1 MLKALSQP
9 YVLVVTEYAE
19 GPVGLNDFEVAPAIN
34 TPALYH
40 WLPLA
45 EDDNRLP
52 AVSLVI
58 IGAVGLMIEVTNDTS
73 ERDLHP

>member
-9 YVLVVTEYAE
+9 YVFVVTEYAD

-34 TPALYH
+34 NPALYH
-40 WLPLA
+40 WLPLVE
-45 EDDNRLP
+45 EDIRLP

-58 IGAVGLMIEVTNDTS
+58 IGAVGLTIEVINDTS